1 MRTIRIKLYKFN
13 ELSESAKEKAIENF
27 RINNYNDDEFIW
39 DQIQDDAKEIN
50 LEIISLDDN
59 RENKGQFVYSGE
71 DTAKLILEKH
81 GKDCD
86 TYKIAENFLHEW
98 QPAKEKFEKEN
109 EGWYFSDEDEGE
121 EMEADFLQS
130 ILEDYR
136 IMYNKDIEYQN
147 SDEYIIETIEA
158 NEYEFTQDGKLN

>member
-59 RENKGQFVYSGE
+59 RRNEGQFVYSGE

-86 TYKIAENFLHEW
+86 TYKTAENFLHEW
-98 QPAKEKFEKEN
+98 EPAKEKFEREN
-109 EGWYFSDEDEGE
+109 EGWYFRYENEGE
-121 EMEADFLQS
+121 EMEEDFLQS
-130 ILEDYR
+130 LLEDYR

-147 SDEYIIETIEA
+147 SDEYISETIEA
-158 NEYEFTQDGKLN
+158 NEYEFTKDGKLN